1 MACSLARRAARFA
14 IFVLRRLGQRS
25 GNRSPNSKTPPQA
38 EASAIGGQAE
48 GEADRAHGGRPTG
61 VPDSVGANRP
71 RTDEHLLQLPR
82 EAYPDCGGAATIFMA
97 RHPNFILGAVLLS
110 VIRGRWPKAGG
121 GEPQCRSDAIS
132 DHCAFEDRLCGFPLP
147 YPPPYDG
154 GGNEVASD
162 GAPFVSQTPGHI
174 GRPHGAVV

>member
-61 VPDSVGANRP
+61 DPDSVGANRP
-71 RTDEHLLQLPR
+71 RTDEHLLQLPQ
-82 EAYPDCGGAATIFMA
+82 EAYPDCGDAATIFMV
-97 RHPNFILGAVLLS
+97 RHPNFTLRRVFAVL
-110 VIRGRWPKAGG
+110 RGGLFSLPPPSYRGG
-121 GEPQCRSDAIS
+121 GRRPEGESRSRS
-132 DHCAFEDRLCGFPLP
+132 
-147 YPPPYDG
+147 
-154 GGNEVASD
+154 
-162 GAPFVSQTPGHI
+162 
-174 GRPHGAVV
+174 

>member
-82 EAYPDCGGAATIFMA
+82 EAYPDCDEAATIFMA
-97 RHPNFILGAVLLS
+97 RYPKFTLRAVLLS
-110 VIRGRWPKAGG
+110 PHTGGGCRRGGGGAGG
-121 GEPQCRSDAIS
+121 R
-132 DHCAFEDRLCGFPLP
+132 
-147 YPPPYDG
+147 G
-154 GGNEVASD
+154 GGPA
-162 GAPFVSQTPGHI
+162 GPA
-174 GRPHGAVV
+174 GRNFR